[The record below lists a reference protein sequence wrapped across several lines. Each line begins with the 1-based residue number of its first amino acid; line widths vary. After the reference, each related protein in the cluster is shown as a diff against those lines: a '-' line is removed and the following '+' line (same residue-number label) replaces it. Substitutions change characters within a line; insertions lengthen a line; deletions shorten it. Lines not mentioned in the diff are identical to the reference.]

1 MIIFG
6 SRSKQIARETIDT
19 GCPNCGSRFTT
30 DLFLFQQYAHIC
42 WIPVIP
48 TGRSGASQC
57 SSCRQVFRNNE
68 MPEPLQEAYTQLKAK
83 TRMPLWIFSG
93 LALAVLIA
101 FLVWQ
106 NEKHRERNTARLLLA
121 PQKGDIFEI
130 KENDNAYTV
139 YKVESVKG
147 DSVYVRP
154 NHFETNDESG
164 IDDLKLKGD
173 SSYDAEQVPFSIS
186 ELKAMAG
193 RQELLNIDRK

>member
-6 SRSKQIARETIDT
+6 SRSKLIARETVDT
-19 GCPNCGSRFTT
+19 SCPNCGSRFTT
-30 DLFLFQQYAHIC
+30 DLLLFQQYAHIC

-48 TGRSGASQC
+48 TGRSGTSEC
-57 SSCRQVFRNNE
+57 GSCRQVLRNNE
-68 MPEPLQEAYTQLKAK
+68 MPESLQESYTQLKTK

-101 FLVWQ
+101 ALVWL
-106 NEKHRERNTARLLLA
+106 NEKRRESNTARLLLT

-139 YKVESVKG
+139 YKVQSVKG
-147 DSVYVRP
+147 DSVYVLP
-154 NHFETNDESG
+154 NHFETDDEAG

-173 SSYDAEQVPFSIS
+173 SSYDAEPVSFSVK
-186 ELKAMAG
+186 ELKAMAV
-193 RQELLNIDRK
+193 RKELLNIDRK